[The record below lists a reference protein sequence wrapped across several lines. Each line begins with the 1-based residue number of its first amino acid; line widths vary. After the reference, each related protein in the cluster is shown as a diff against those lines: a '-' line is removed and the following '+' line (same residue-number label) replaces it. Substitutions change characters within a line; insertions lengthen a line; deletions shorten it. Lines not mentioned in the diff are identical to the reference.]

1 MGRKGVDVKV
11 EEVGLLLSK
20 EKTYFGA
27 SIDRI
32 VTFKDTVEKWGME
45 IKSPFSKAGMTVE
58 EACKT
63 RHFFLLNLVM
73 EQ

>member
-1 MGRKGVDVKV
+1 MDLKV

-20 EKTYFGA
+20 EKTYLGA

-32 VTFKDTVEKWGME
+32 VTFQDTEEKWGME
-45 IKSPFSKAGMTVE
+45 IKSPFSKVGMTVE
-58 EACKT
+58 KACKT
-63 RHFFLLNLVM
+63 KHFFLSNLVM

>member
-1 MGRKGVDVKV
+1 MDVKV

-20 EKTYFGA
+20 EKTYLEA

-32 VTFKDTVEKWGME
+32 VTFKDTEEKWGME

-58 EACKT
+58 EA
-63 RHFFLLNLVM
+63 
-73 EQ
+73 